1 LNEEH
6 RWFVANYAEGMASWR
21 LTLSAPAINA
31 ARLVLVLVA
40 GEGKASRLKAVLDGP
55 RAPYEMPI
63 QMIEPVDGEMIWL
76 VDEAAAGGTE
86 K

>member
-1 LNEEH
+1 
-6 RWFVANYAEGMASWR
+6 
-21 LTLSAPAINA
+21 
-31 ARLVLVLVA
+31 
-40 GEGKASRLKAVLDGP
+40 LDGP